1 MRWLTALL
9 ALAVHPRAAQA
20 EIAPEYYAE
29 MQAGAPEA
37 VTLKVT
43 SVDTSVCVLWC
54 SKQSVTAKAVVQ
66 AVERSGSGLKVGDT
80 ITIRYTH
87 LIPSGGWAGP
97 RPIPVLKKGETTVAF
112 LRPNKRL
119 GYHPAARGYSFER
132 VIDERAPRAPPTPK
146 AAEAAEAAR
155 PAEAGFETRTARCV
169 IDPVPGGKR
178 LQAVSLV
185 FDDGSSWIAAYR
197 PDPRFWPFAD
207 KRVVFTGRPYV
218 NPPHVQSV
226 GGTHVEVKSIELAP
240 GETAYAP
247 APERLPAPPTVKTL
261 AELKA
266 RAGRWSRV
274 VMPVEGGKV
283 VFPAGAL
290 PLRVFGRVEPKAG
303 PHTLM
308 AKYVE
313 GNDGAAIYA
322 AAACTGDVA
331 RCGMDDA
338 RGPGK
343 K

>member
-9 ALAVHPRAAQA
+9 VLVAAPMSAHA
-20 EIAPEYYAE
+20 EIEPKYYAE

-37 VTLKVT
+37 VTVKVT
-43 SVDTSVCVLWC
+43 EVDTSVCVLWC
-54 SKQSVTAKAVVQ
+54 SKQSVTAKAVVT
-66 AVERSGSGLKVGDT
+66 AVERSSSGLKVGDA

-97 RPIPVLKKGETTVAF
+97 RPIPVLKAGETTVAF

-132 VIDERAPRAPPTPK
+132 V
-146 AAEAAEAAR
+146 AAERVPREVPAPE
-155 PAEAGFETRTARCV
+155 PAERPVETRTARCV

-178 LQAVSLV
+178 LQAVTLV
-185 FDDGSSWIAAYR
+185 LDDGTSWIAAYR
-197 PDPRFWPFAD
+197 PHARFWPFAD
-207 KRVVFTGRPYV
+207 KRVVFTGRPYS

-226 GGTHVEVKSIELAP
+226 GGTHVEVKTIELAP

-247 APERLPAPPTVKTL
+247 APDRLPAPPTVGTL

-274 VMPVEGGKV
+274 VMPIEGGKV
-283 VFPAGAL
+283 VFPDGAL
-290 PLRVFGRVEPKAG
+290 PLRVFGRTQPKAG
-303 PHTLM
+303 AHTLM
-308 AKYVE
+308 ARYVE
-313 GNDGAAIYA
+313 GNDGAAVYA
-322 AAACTGDVA
+322 ASSCPGDVP

-338 RGPGK
+338 SGPGK